1 MRWSSL
7 GKKIITKK
15 LIMKSYY
22 SLIGTILIGIIN
34 FAFASSSNFTL
45 ECYAP
50 GTVLAD
56 AHIYIGSD
64 NKIYL
69 GNVSQ
74 LTNGVIL
81 NNGSLELES
90 GKLMGIG
97 KNYLSLSADSPSF
110 EVLNDFTVQNGT
122 LKLYDQDFH
131 AVPSGKEGVYVL
143 GSINAAA
150 GRSDVIPIQIKAIGS
165 DGASIKDYKGESAG
179 STSISLLG
187 SQTFDASSASSVL
200 AHSTSGGGISK
211 QSSKNHAGIVAFHRH
226 HLISLIV
233 ALII

>member
-1 MRWSSL
+1 
-7 GKKIITKK
+7 
-15 LIMKSYY
+15 MKSYY

-110 EVLNDFTVQNGT
+110 EVLNE
-122 LKLYDQDFH
+122 DFH

-211 QSSKNHAGIVAFHRH
+211 KSSKNHAGIVALHSH